1 MRSRRWGHG
10 NIVGRVVVGV
20 LLAAAAGGWPTS
32 AGAASAHVSCSE
44 YASPSGSDATGDGS
58 PSSPFRTAQQL
69 VNSLRPGHTGCLNA
83 GTYSA
88 GTYGVNGL
96 AFHHGGASAA
106 PITLSSTPGQ
116 TATIRGGDYFI
127 YTPQG
132 SDYITIEN
140 LHINMASP
148 NQQPTQVNLQIDSFH
163 DQLINDDITNG
174 SSAATCIILGSN
186 GGYGQAVGTVI
197 KNSTIHDCGNY
208 TIHGNQDHAIYFE
221 NSVSGVVT
229 NNVIYD
235 TAGFAIHL
243 YPNAQRNQITHN
255 VIDSSHYGGVIFA
268 GDSSFASSNNIVDYN
283 VVTNDTFMS
292 SQAAI
297 SSYWGGR
304 VGFGNHADHN
314 CLYDNVPGDIGNP
327 TTGFSATRN
336 LIVNPG
342 FTNPAKHEYRLKQ
355 DGPCLRV
362 VGYDTAAQLRAAA
375 RRASVRHRRGRREG
389 SAATR
394 RRHR

>member
-10 NIVGRVVVGV
+10 HIVGGVVAGM
-20 LLAAAAGGWPTS
+20 LLVAAGGWPAS
-32 AGAASAHVSCSE
+32 AGAASAHVPCSL
-44 YASPSGSDATGDGS
+44 YASPSGSDVTGDGS
-58 PSSPFRTAQQL
+58 PSGPFRTAQQL
-69 VNSLRPGHTGCLNA
+69 VNSLRPGQTGCLNA

-96 AFHHGGASAA
+96 AFHHGGTRTA

-116 TATIRGGDYFI
+116 TATISGGDYFI

-148 NQQPTQVNLQIDSFH
+148 NQQPTQVNLQIDSSH
-163 DQLINDDITNG
+163 DRLINDDITNG
-174 SSAATCIILGSN
+174 SSAATCVILGSN
-186 GGYGQAVGTVI
+186 GGYGQAARTVI
-197 KNSTIHDCGNY
+197 KNNTIHDCGSY
-208 TIHGNQDHAIYFE
+208 TIHGSQDHAIYFE

-255 VIDSSHYGGVIFA
+255 VIDSSHYGGAIFA

-297 SSYWGGR
+297 SSYWGG
-304 VGFGNHADHN
+304 VAGFGNHADHN
-314 CLYDNVPGDIGNP
+314 CLYDNAPGDIENP

-336 LIVNPG
+336 LIANPN
-342 FTNPAKHEYRLKQ
+342 FTNRANHDYSLSR
-355 DGPCLRV
+355 GSPCLRV
-362 VGYDTAAQLRAAA
+362 VGYDTAAQLRAASP
-375 RRASVRHRRGRREG
+375 RVSVRHRRGRREG